1 MIGRAG
7 REAISC
13 KHHLNHGLRGFRDF
27 TDKMLKRQMALHK
40 ISGIRVILFIRDA
53 DNGEN
58 LKELGF
64 VG

>member
-1 MIGRAG
+1 
-7 REAISC
+7 
-13 KHHLNHGLRGFRDF
+13 
-27 TDKMLKRQMALHK
+27 MLKRQMALHK

>member
-1 MIGRAG
+1 M
-7 REAISC
+7 
-13 KHHLNHGLRGFRDF
+13 
-27 TDKMLKRQMALHK
+27 DKMLKRQMPQNT

-64 VG
+64 VS